1 MTHESSTLYKLEGLD
16 WKKDGRI
23 CLWGCIGLALDQ
35 YLKTHPDTK
44 NIHFCLDN
52 DKAGIDN
59 IYGVFDEKKKRIYN
73 TELA

>member
-1 MTHESSTLYKLEGLD
+1 MS
-16 WKKDGRI
+16 
-23 CLWGCIGLALDQ
+23 WGCIRLALDQ

-73 TELA
+73 TELALKDIEIKVMRYG